1 MSAGGCG
8 PLVNPSRRDWWQ
20 RAGAMGVGFAAL
32 VAGGC
37 ASVEDGLGGNLI
49 ILNYRAADALMQG
62 VRLDPRQPV
71 LVATL
76 VDQEDL
82 GESSRLGR
90 LFSEQY
96 GSRLSNQGVRVVE
109 LKLRE
114 QLFMKQST
122 GALLLSREVRDVSQ
136 AHDAQA
142 VVVGTYT
149 SSGQTL
155 YVSLKLVKPEG
166 NTVISAHDY
175 ALPLNANIKGLLR

>member
-1 MSAGGCG
+1 MSAGV
-8 PLVNPSRRDWWQ
+8 PERRQWL
-20 RAGAMGVGFAAL
+20 RHTLAGAAFGGVL
-32 VAGGC
+32 WLGGC
-37 ASVEDGLGGNLI
+37 ASVEDGLGANLI
-49 ILNYRAADALMQG
+49 TLNYRAADQLMHG
-62 VRLDPRQPV
+62 VTLDPRQPV

-96 GSRLSNQGVRVVE
+96 SGRLSNQGVRVVE

-114 QLFMKQST
+114 QLFMKQTT
-122 GALLLSREVRDVSQ
+122 GALLLSREVREVSR

-155 YVSLKLVKPEG
+155 YVSLKLVRPEG
-166 NTVISAHDY
+166 NTVVSAHDY
-175 ALPLNANIKGLLR
+175 ALPLNNNIKGLLR

>member
-1 MSAGGCG
+1 MRPVAQVRRRWVGRVLTGSALGG
-8 PLVNPSRRDWWQ
+8 LLW
-20 RAGAMGVGFAAL
+20 L
-32 VAGGC
+32 GGC
-37 ASVEDGLGGNLI
+37 ASVEDGLGANLI
-49 ILNYRAADALMQG
+49 TLNYRAADMLMQG
-62 VRLDPRQPV
+62 VALDPRQPV

-96 GSRLSNQGVRVVE
+96 SSRLSNQGVRVVE

-122 GALLLSREVRDVSQ
+122 GALLLSREVRDVSR

-155 YVSLKLVKPEG
+155 YVSLKLVRPEG
-166 NTVISAHDY
+166 NTVVSAHDY
-175 ALPLNANIKGLLR
+175 ALPLNNNIKGLLR

>member
-1 MSAGGCG
+1 MTPAAL
-8 PLVNPSRRDWWQ
+8 PRRRWLQ
-20 RAGAMGVGFAAL
+20 RACLGVAASGWL
-32 VAGGC
+32 WLAGC
-37 ASVEDGLGGNLI
+37 ASVEDGLGANLI
-49 ILNYRAADALMQG
+49 TLNYRAADQLLQG
-62 VRLDPRQPV
+62 VTLDPRQPV

-90 LFSEQY
+90 LFSEHY
-96 GSRLSNQGVRVVE
+96 SGRLSNQGVRVVE

-122 GALLLSREVRDVSQ
+122 GALLLSREVREVSR

-166 NTVISAHDY
+166 NTVVSAHDY
-175 ALPLNANIKGLLR
+175 ALPLNNNIKGLLR